1 MINLLIIDD
10 EQILIDMMKVVV
22 DYAEFNI
29 DNVYFAN
36 NMKEAQNIMKQNQI
50 DIALCDIEMPG
61 GSGLDLILWI
71 NEYYPNTI
79 KIILSAHN
87 EFEFAQRAVTLHC
100 YSYMLKPATA
110 DMMTGLLPKVVK
122 EVLNRRSDIK
132 LRTLGEDYAKTISS
146 EEESDVI
153 EAVRKYI
160 DQHINEELVVEKLSQ
175 MAYVSQN
182 HLTRSFKKKFGMTV
196 IDYIT
201 EHRLTLAESM
211 LKNTNKTVTMIA
223 DEVGY
228 FDYVYFSKLFKRHYG
243 MTPREYRIVTKS
255 KDDLV

>member
-10 EQILIDMMKVVV
+10 EQIVIDMMRVTV

-36 NMKEAQNIMKQNQI
+36 GMKEAQNIMKEKQI
-50 DIALCDIEMPG
+50 DIVLCDIEMPG

-71 NEYYPNTI
+71 NEHYPNTI

-87 EFEFAQRAVTLHC
+87 EFEFAQRAVALHC
-100 YSYMLKPATA
+100 YAYMLKPATA
-110 DMMTGLLPKVVK
+110 DVMAGLLPKAVK
-122 EVLNRRSDIK
+122 EVLNRRSDTK

-160 DQHINEELVVEKLSQ
+160 DQHINEELSVAQMAQ
-175 MAYVSQN
+175 MAYISQN
-182 HLTRSFKKKFGMTV
+182 HLTRSFKKKYGTTV
-196 IDYIT
+196 MDYIT
-201 EHRLTLAESM
+201 EHRLALAESM
-211 LKNTNKTVTMIA
+211 MKNSNKTVTMIA

-243 MTPREYRIVTKS
+243 MTPREYRRMMKS
-255 KDDLV
+255 KDE